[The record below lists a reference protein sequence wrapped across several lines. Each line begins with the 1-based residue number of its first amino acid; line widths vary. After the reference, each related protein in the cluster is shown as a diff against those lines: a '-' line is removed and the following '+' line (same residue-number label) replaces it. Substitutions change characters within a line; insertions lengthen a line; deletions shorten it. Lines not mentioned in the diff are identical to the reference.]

1 MSAFEKIT
9 AQQQG
14 KEHTPVWMVGQ
25 QLKDM
30 LQDDPTLEEI
40 LDKDLDVKGM
50 ALADCAAKIK
60 AFADEYHRKIK
71 GNCIWKASSGNST
84 VCPASVRCRILHRS
98 LSGRRK
104 RHWISATF
112 CEVTHGQGTDPAA
125 TAEPPH
131 AGPA

>member
-71 GNCIWKASSGNST
+71 GNCICIPPDIAEGIIREFYGL
-84 VCPASVRCRILHRS
+84 PGI
-98 LSGRRK
+98 
-104 RHWISATF
+104 
-112 CEVTHGQGTDPAA
+112 CEVQDPAP
-125 TAEPPH
+125 EPVREEEE
-131 AGPA
+131 ALDFSDFL